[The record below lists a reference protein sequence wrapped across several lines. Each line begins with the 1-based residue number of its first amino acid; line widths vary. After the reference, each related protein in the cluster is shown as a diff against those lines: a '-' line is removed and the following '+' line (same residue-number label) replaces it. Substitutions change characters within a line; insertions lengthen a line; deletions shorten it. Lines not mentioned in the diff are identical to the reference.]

1 MIAAGSRASPHDGT
15 PPSLADWGEMNDID
29 PVPETPVV
37 GRPPVLVDPVAPAVA
52 KPAPKPSPVPKPSP
66 EDALEFWK
74 HVIR

>member
-1 MIAAGSRASPHDGT
+1 
-15 PPSLADWGEMNDID
+15 MNDTD

-37 GRPPVLVDPVAPAVA
+37 GRPPVVVDPVAPAVA

-66 EDALEFWK
+66 EGASEFWK